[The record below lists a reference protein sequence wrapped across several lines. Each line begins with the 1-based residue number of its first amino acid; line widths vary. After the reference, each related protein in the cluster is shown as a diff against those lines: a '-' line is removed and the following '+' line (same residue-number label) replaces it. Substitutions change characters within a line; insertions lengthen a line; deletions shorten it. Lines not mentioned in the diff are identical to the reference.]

1 MAEARY
7 GIVVGVDGSATAHA
21 AIEWAVAD
29 ALRRDRPL
37 TLVHAVPSP
46 VVVTAPWPEM
56 PLPDEAFR
64 VLDDRT
70 VEITLGVTRKDPSR
84 PVVCIVRARSYDGD
98 ESGRRELLVAP
109 SEDKTVQVTTVV
121 QTSKP
126 AVVGDLY
133 GCGLDV
139 PDYLTTG

>member
-1 MAEARY
+1 MSERPPARY
-7 GIVVGVDGSATAHA
+7 GGRTTGRGNRLVVAAVTALA
-21 AIEWAVAD
+21 VVAGLAVAYVGWRQF
-29 ALRRDRPL
+29 A
-37 TLVHAVPSP
+37 
-46 VVVTAPWPEM
+46 
-56 PLPDEAFR
+56 DEDVSGEVATFR